1 MAVLDQ
7 ILARASRCK
16 RRIVFPEADDPRTIG
31 AVARL
36 ARDGIVEPVL
46 LDCGADLDRSSLPD
60 TVEIVRPGGH
70 DGHAAVVAA
79 AEQARGERGD
89 GAELID
95 DPLHYAA
102 AYVRAG
108 WAAGM
113 FKASKL

>member
-46 LDCGADLDRSSLPD
+46 LDCGGDLHRSSLPD
-60 TVEIVRPGGH
+60 TVEIVRPGSH
-70 DGHAAVVAA
+70 NSHTVCT
-79 AEQARGERGD
+79 AECQLLRIMVPHI
-89 GAELID
+89 L
-95 DPLHYAA
+95 L
-102 AYVRAG
+102 
-108 WAAGM
+108 
-113 FKASKL
+113 